1 MSWHTVVFVL
11 LGIISFVAV
20 QVRKAQVRKR
30 LEELD
35 NGQRCMACNGTNV
48 EKYRGKVRCNTCGH
62 TVSLAGLQSSH
73 ISDKELIDL
82 VKPDDHKS

>member
-1 MSWHTVVFVL
+1 MSSQIVVFVL

-20 QVRKAQVRKR
+20 QVRKAQARKR

-35 NGQRCMACNGTNV
+35 SGKRCMACNGTNV
-48 EKYRGKVRCNTCGH
+48 ETFRGKVRCNNCGH

-73 ISDKELIDL
+73 ISDKELTDL
-82 VKPDDHKS
+82 VKPDDHRS